1 MRMCLN
7 RKVLIGLGA
16 VAAIVLIVAPGAF
29 VATLPVLL
37 VLACPLSMAVMM
49 WGLSGHRSARGQDA
63 GGSCHRS
70 EADAALPGGDRSELV
85 RLRAE
90 IDQLRATLR
99 DRQGQHS
106 RTS

>member
-7 RKVLIGLGA
+7 RKVLVGLGV
-16 VAAIVLIVAPGAF
+16 VATIVLVVAPGAF
-29 VATLPVLL
+29 LATLPVLL

-49 WGLSGHRSARGQDA
+49 WGVSGKGCARGQDT
-63 GGSCHRS
+63 GDVCHRS
-70 EADAALPGGDRSELV
+70 DTDAPPAGGDRSELV